1 MTEMAQR
8 QRLALWQHFP
18 LRYQPLFQSIKSG
31 VDRGKYG
38 DIYRI
43 EASYNWGRTDKLF
56 YGWRAEDPE
65 YSLVLGGMIHMIDL
79 VNWLLGG
86 EEIIPMGVA
95 GVTSLPMRP
104 DVADTVSTLCVND
117 DGGMTISLTVDGGR
131 GVKDHN
137 HRLLVHGSKGGRSV
151 VNHEPTNKRAMI
163 HDFVKQ
169 VESGKQSMEGL
180 SAMATALQIDH
191 ALTNAMDEEVLIEI

>member
-1 MTEMAQR
+1 
-8 QRLALWQHFP
+8 
-18 LRYQPLFQSIKSG
+18 